1 MRYIRNENKR
11 FSVFVSHRIN
21 EIRSNSN
28 IADWHFIEGKLNVA
42 DDCSRVIKC
51 KDFTSN
57 SRYLKGTEFLRESSL
72 KEVLQTDELVRKN
85 EPAEIISNTSKLQQT
100 DNQFSSI
107 IPWERFSSFQKL
119 VKVISAVINIAKY
132 WRQKV
137 KDKNLSYSVN
147 VTVNDIQD
155 ATSLILKHVQQ
166 ERYRNEYLNLLQ
178 RKPIKI
184 ENLFSYSQF

>member
-1 MRYIRNENKR
+1 M
-11 FSVFVSHRIN
+11 
-21 EIRSNSN
+21 
-28 IADWHFIEGKLNVA
+28 
-42 DDCSRVIKC
+42 IKC

-57 SRYLKGTEFLRESSL
+57 SRYLKGPEFLREFSL

-100 DNQFSSI
+100 DSQFSSI

-147 VTVNDIQD
+147 ITVNDIQD
-155 ATSLILKHVQQ
+155 ATSLILKHVQK

-178 RKPIKI
+178 RKPIKNRKPI
-184 ENLFSYSQF
+184 QLQPVLKNDLICVGGRLNMHKSQLNPNTK

>member
-1 MRYIRNENKR
+1 M
-11 FSVFVSHRIN
+11 
-21 EIRSNSN
+21 
-28 IADWHFIEGKLNVA
+28 
-42 DDCSRVIKC
+42 
-51 KDFTSN
+51 
-57 SRYLKGTEFLRESSL
+57 

-100 DNQFSSI
+100 DSQFSSI

-119 VKVISAVINIAKY
+119 IKVISAVINIAKY

-147 VTVNDIQD
+147 ITVNDIQD

-178 RKPIKI
+178 RKPIKNRKLI
-184 ENLFSYSQF
+184 QLQPVLKNDLICVGERLNMHKSQLNPNTK